1 MPRTKKGERRTIP
14 PVATVLGAALFGRRH
29 RGGRRHHRNIGA
41 VLQPAAELDSAFY
54 QREDRVVLADAD
66 VAAGMILR
74 AALPDDD
81 VARNDGL
88 AAELLHAEA
97 ATGGIAAIA
106 RTAACFLVR
115 HAICSPAASGRDVG
129 DAQDRHVLTMAAL
142 APIVLPALLLEDD
155 DLEIGRAS
163 CRERVWQSVYIS
175 VVAVSLK
182 KKQN

>member
-41 VLQPAAELDSAFY
+41 VLQPAAELDAAFD

-81 VARNDGL
+81 VADRKSTTS
-88 AAELLHAEA
+88 EL
-97 ATGGIAAIA
+97 
-106 RTAACFLVR
+106 
-115 HAICSPAASGRDVG
+115 
-129 DAQDRHVLTMAAL
+129 
-142 APIVLPALLLEDD
+142 
-155 DLEIGRAS
+155 
-163 CRERVWQSVYIS
+163 QSLMRIS
-175 VVAVSLK
+175 YA
-182 KKQN
+182 